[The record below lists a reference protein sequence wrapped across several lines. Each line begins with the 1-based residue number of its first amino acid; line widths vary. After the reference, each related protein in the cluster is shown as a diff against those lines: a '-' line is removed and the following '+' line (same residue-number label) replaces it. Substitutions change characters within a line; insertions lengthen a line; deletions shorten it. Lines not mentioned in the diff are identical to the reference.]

1 MNGGKSQMPSQHV
14 DETLLISYLL
24 GKLTEDE
31 KVQVENRAFAD
42 PDYLG
47 ALEAAEADLIDAY
60 VRNELPKPDCNAFEC
75 QFLTSPSRRSKV
87 EFARTFARVATELH
101 EPSVPASG
109 STWQRFAA
117 LFRAWSSKLQ
127 FTAALAALACLIAG
141 SWLVVEN
148 ARMRSRLTAL
158 EVQQHDAELRRQLLQ
173 RQLTEEQSRVA
184 SLTQPRRQPSAERG
198 PLIASLLLTP
208 GISRGQSNVQTF
220 ALGSSVQIA
229 HIEIELESRDDFPQ
243 FRAGLHTRSGKEILT
258 FASLHPRRTA
268 TGSVVS
274 FDVPASTL
282 ATAEYELALQ
292 GLSPGQLSQDIGYYY
307 FRVQKR

>member
-1 MNGGKSQMPSQHV
+1 MPSQHI

-24 GKLTEDE
+24 GKLTEEE
-31 KVQVENRAFAD
+31 KIQVEDRAFAH

-47 ALEAAEADLIDAY
+47 ALEAAEAELIDAY
-60 VRNELPKPDCNAFEC
+60 VRNKLPKTDCGAFER

-101 EPSVPASG
+101 EPSVRLSG
-109 STWQRFAA
+109 STWQAFAA
-117 LFRAWSSKLQ
+117 LFRAWSFRRQ
-127 FTAALAALACLIAG
+127 FTAGLAALACLIAG
-141 SWLVVEN
+141 TWLVVEN
-148 ARMRSRLTAL
+148 VRMRSRVTAL

-184 SLTQPRRQPSAERG
+184 SLTQPRRPPSAESG

-208 GISRGQSNVQTF
+208 GISRGPSNVQTV
-220 ALGSSVQIA
+220 ALDPSVQIA

-243 FRAGLHTRSGKEILT
+243 FRAGLHTRSGKEVLT
-258 FASLHPRRTA
+258 FASLHSRRTT

-282 ATAEYELALQ
+282 ATGDYELALQ
-292 GLSPGQLSQDIGYYY
+292 GLSPGQPSLDIGYYY